1 MEEMIEY
8 VYSLLTA
15 PPIVTGWNYFW
26 LFFPLWLPIITI
38 SAFWSVWIRYVRAK
52 AIMKEGSILLELK
65 IPKEILK
72 SPAAMEIIIKSFSQP
87 SVGTFIDA
95 FLKGKVRPWFSL
107 ELVSLGGQVKFF
119 IWSHKKWKNSIE
131 SQIYAQFPTVEIHE
145 VPDYTLSTQFNE
157 ISMWGMQL
165 ALTKAD
171 PYPIKTYID
180 YGLDKD
186 PKEEYK
192 IDPITPLLEYLGSL
206 KPDEQAWIQILI
218 QGHRKEAFKD
228 LRLSEKPDWKK
239 AAKAETEN
247 ILKDAPVKD
256 AEGKLSLLSLSEHQ
270 KSILNNMQRN
280 VSKTAFDTCIRCI
293 YLSKPESFNPGN
305 IGGLIGGFGQFGSG
319 ETNGF
324 KPGFTT
330 FFDYPWQDFKDRR
343 VTVLKRKILDAYKRR
358 SFFNAPYKN
367 FHGKPFVLST
377 EELATIFHFPGGVAS
392 TPTFSRIVSKKGEAP
407 SNLPI

>member
-1 MEEMIEY
+1 M
-8 VYSLLTA
+8 
-15 PPIVTGWNYFW
+15 N
-26 LFFPLWLPIITI
+26 
-38 SAFWSVWIRYVRAK
+38 
-52 AIMKEGSILLELK
+52 EGSILLELK

-72 SPAAMEIIIKSFSQP
+72 SPAAMEIIIASFSQP

-95 FLKGKVRPWFSL
+95 FLKGKVRSWFSL

-119 IWSHKKWKNSIE
+119 IWAQKKFKNSIE
-131 SQIYAQFPTVEIHE
+131 SQIYAQFPTVEVHE
-145 VPDYTLSTQFNE
+145 VPDYTLSAQFDE
-157 ISMWGMQL
+157 ISMSGVQL
-165 ALTKAD
+165 ELTKAD

-186 PKEEYK
+186 PKEEFK

-206 KPDEQAWIQILI
+206 KPNEQAWIQILI
-218 QGHRKEAFKD
+218 QAHRKEAFKD
-228 LRLSEKPDWKK
+228 LRFKEKPDWKK
-239 AAKAETEN
+239 SAKTEIEN
-247 ILKDAPVKD
+247 ILKDAPVKNE
-256 AEGKLSLLSLSEHQ
+256 EGKLSLLALAEQQ
-270 KSILNNMQRN
+270 KDILNSMQRN
-280 VSKTAFDTCIRCI
+280 VAKTAFDTCIRGI
-293 YLSKPESFNPGN
+293 YLTKPESFDKGN
-305 IGGLIGGFGQFGSG
+305 FGGLLGAFRQFGSG
-319 ETNGF
+319 STNGF

-330 FFDYPWQDFKDRR
+330 SFDYPWQDFKDRR

>member
-1 MEEMIEY
+1 MIEY
-8 VYSLLTA
+8 FYSLLTS
-15 PPIVTGWNYFW
+15 PPIVSGWNYFW
-26 LFFPLWLPIITI
+26 RFLPLWLPIVTI
-38 SAFWSVWIRYVRAK
+38 SAFWNVWIRYVRAK
-52 AIMKEGSILLELK
+52 AIMNEGSILLELK

-72 SPAAMEIIIKSFSQP
+72 SPAAMEIIIASFSQP

-95 FLKGKVRPWFSL
+95 FLKGKVRSWFSL

-119 IWSHKKWKNSIE
+119 IWAQKKFKNSIE
-131 SQIYAQFPTVEIHE
+131 SQIYAQFPTVEVHE
-145 VPDYTLSTQFNE
+145 VPDYTLSAQFDE
-157 ISMWGMQL
+157 ISMSGVQL
-165 ALTKAD
+165 ELTKAD

-186 PKEEYK
+186 PKEEFK

-206 KPDEQAWIQILI
+206 KPNEQAWIQILI
-218 QGHRKEAFKD
+218 QAHRKEAFKD
-228 LRLSEKPDWKK
+228 LRFKEKPDWKK
-239 AAKAETEN
+239 SAKTEIEN
-247 ILKDAPVKD
+247 ILKDAPVKNE
-256 AEGKLSLLSLSEHQ
+256 EGKLSLLALAEQQ
-270 KSILNNMQRN
+270 KDILNSMQRN
-280 VSKTAFDTCIRCI
+280 VAKTAFDTCIRGI
-293 YLSKPESFNPGN
+293 YLTKPESFDKGN
-305 IGGLIGGFGQFGSG
+305 FGGLLGAFRQFGSG
-319 ETNGF
+319 STNGF

-330 FFDYPWQDFKDRR
+330 SFDYPWQDFKDRR